1 MKKMTNTQKIL
12 KALRSGPKTQADLI
26 RETKVKNVYQ
36 IVSDLRKKKIAFMDT
51 ANCVNLRPI
60 PLAADET
67 DKMDVHQARKF
78 VEGATRYKVSS
89 SPFSKKEVPITL
101 DEASKLK
108 AKHTSQFVHETTKAK
123 IEKANHDRIE
133 FSGPRSHIC
142 ISMLTD
148 EIENINAGIRAL
160 TITKSYLQRRIEEE
174 RSRA

>member
-1 MKKMTNTQKIL
+1 MKKITNTQKIL

-26 RETKVKNVYQ
+26 RETKVKSVYQ
-36 IVSDLRKKKIAFMDT
+36 VVADLVKKGLVSKVNGVVTLDREKKT
-51 ANCVNLRPI
+51 
-60 PLAADET
+60 
-67 DKMDVHQARKF
+67 
-78 VEGATRYKVSS
+78 
-89 SPFSKKEVPITL
+89 VPITP

-108 AKHTSQFVHETTKAK
+108 AKHTSQFVYETTKAR
-123 IEKANHDRIE
+123 IEKANHDRVE

-142 ISMLTD
+142 VSMLTD